1 MRKRNILLLFLGIVL
16 ITIMITVLI
25 VLSSKNSKLDYMSDD
40 NRQLE
45 LVKELYTNI
54 VPTINSGNINIVADV
69 STYRNFITCENY
81 DNTIIKEIETLIN
94 SYSTEEEKYNYTI
107 KFSFNIKELQLIV
120 LVENTERLDT
130 TKYIYNLSIDKK
142 NNKISYELVEPIEHA
157 IE

>member
-107 KFSFNIKELQLIV
+107 KLSFNIKELQLIV

-130 TKYIYNLSIDKK
+130 TKYTYNLSIDKK

>member
-130 TKYIYNLSIDKK
+130 TKYTYNLSIDKK

>member
-94 SYSTEEEKYNYTI
+94 SYSTEEEKYN
-107 KFSFNIKELQLIV
+107 
-120 LVENTERLDT
+120 
-130 TKYIYNLSIDKK
+130 
-142 NNKISYELVEPIEHA
+142 
-157 IE
+157 